1 MNDSIS
7 RKAAIKAFK
16 DFLTIHDSRGVEY
29 LCSAVTMDG
38 VNKILSD
45 LPSVQLQRMSDDET
59 CDSCR
64 YRDNEL
70 DEDPCNRCTP
80 RDSRYC
86 PDSKREW
93 YQKGYE
99 AGQKSVQP
107 QRWIPVS
114 ETSPP
119 SGEPVNVSCHDD
131 SGDTAFDYT
140 SCGWITTNGE
150 YWIVDNEI
158 NSFVV
163 AWMPL
168 PKPYKE
174 EQDESRM
181 D

>member
-45 LPSVQLQRMSDDET
+45 LPSVQLQR
-59 CDSCR
+59 
-64 YRDNEL
+64 
-70 DEDPCNRCTP
+70 
-80 RDSRYC
+80 
-86 PDSKREW
+86 
-93 YQKGYE
+93 
-99 AGQKSVQP
+99 
-107 QRWIPVS
+107 WIPVS
-114 ETSPP
+114 EALPP
-119 SGEPVNVSCHDD
+119 SVELVNVSCHDD

-168 PKPYKE
+168 PKPWKGE
-174 EQDESRM
+174 E
-181 D
+181 